1 MIFVQPEV
9 KLLKQEY
16 TLEGAFKMAEY
27 AGRVCYQSMD
37 KTGSKTPEEF
47 VNMLLESGHGEP
59 VEHATLYLKWDAK
72 DDDYSHKR
80 YNFYKHNKYSVLKT
94 YEDDRNAYVTTNYR
108 VLVENNR
115 LNDVAFICEPIKGKH
130 EPRIT
135 VQFISQNVIA
145 KEAHRHD
152 SNSKSELS
160 TRYCNFSKDKFGH
173 EINVNVPTF
182 VDEKEI
188 EQVKERKSFIQVVLQ
203 FLNELQTKKDGGTDG
218 LTPVDYW
225 YAANAFAEF
234 CYMKEIEGGWVA
246 QQARTI
252 LPLDV
257 NTMFVHTAFL
267 SDWKHFLALRY
278 FGTTGAPHPDMK
290 ILAEKLYN
298 IFVQQGYVNPTE
310 VLK

>member
-1 MIFVQPEV
+1 MILINPDV
-9 KLLKQEY
+9 KLLPQEY

-27 AGRVCYQSMD
+27 AGRICYQSMD
-37 KTGSKTPEEF
+37 KTGSKSPKEF

-72 DDDYSHKR
+72 DEDYSHKR

-108 VLVENNR
+108 VLVENDR
-115 LNDVAFICEPIKGKH
+115 LNDVAFICEPVKGKH
-130 EPRIT
+130 EPRLT
-135 VQFISQNVIA
+135 VQFTTQNVIS
-145 KEAHRHD
+145 KEANRHD

-173 EINVNVPTF
+173 EINVNKPTF
-182 VDEKEI
+182 ISDEEI
-188 EQVKERKSFIQVVLQ
+188 ESAKHFVNNVVEEFLSGKE
-203 FLNELQTKKDGGTDG
+203 TT

-225 YAANAFAEF
+225 YAANVFCEF
-234 CYMKEIEGGWVA
+234 CYMKETEKGWVA

-257 NTMFVHTAFL
+257 NTMCVHTAFL

-290 ILAEKLYN
+290 ILAEKLYE
-298 IFVQQGYVNPTE
+298 IMLREGYINETE
-310 VLK
+310 ELK